1 MASENDKPKS
11 PASDGDETP
20 EPTILSS
27 GSEEESATM
36 ASSVPDDDR
45 TVASPLESHETQPDK
60 TVASPTA
67 VPKESEKPTKVSP
80 EPGKTQADKKT
91 ARPTVADGS
100 QDRILQDRYQI
111 KKTLGKGGFGAAY
124 LAEDIRLKRLCVVK
138 QMLIPRGIAPQ
149 QLQLYQA
156 NFERE
161 ASLLA
166 QLNEPGHPN
175 IPDIYD
181 YFSDDTGNY
190 LVMKYIEGQ
199 SLKGVID
206 KNEQGIPW
214 REAVRYI
221 IDMSDALDYMHS
233 HGDEPVMHRDIKP
246 DNIVLGDDN
255 RVWLLDFG
263 LAKADP
269 VAGSGDVNMSMAAG
283 SLGYTPLEQWSGK
296 AVPASDSYALGA
308 TLHHLVTGVSPSR
321 AYSGEFNPLKIKEL
335 HGVFKP
341 IRQINKELP
350 EVLEDVIA
358 KATAAEAEERLTA
371 RQIKEQL
378 SPLITE
384 AQASALYT
392 FKSGESAKTI
402 IELVDLCEKYA
413 KEAMAY
419 LEQGDFQRWF
429 RMIGRNDLADYAEQ
443 AAKQGKSPNDALQ
456 RFLKLLVPNL
466 AMRRLRRTTG
476 RFSRA
481 IIIILVIVAVTVAVL
496 GVGGSYVASN
506 LIRQSISTYSWNF
519 NRLDLEAHNQLSEA
533 ALNDNAQALVG
544 IYVDDIELDMQPPNL
559 VDVSG
564 SWSGIPFNIPVTLQL
579 ENGKPNLS
587 LSELNGIPL
596 PFIADNI
603 SQGINSGIDDAF
615 QNSPVDFSSLTVD
628 EETVTVAVEESTQSG
643 RPALPTATPLP
654 TTTPTVTPVPTETPT
669 PVGLALVTIFNET
682 GRDIILN
689 LEGDIIEMAADDSHA
704 LETGPGTY
712 SYVVTFKDT
721 GGVAAEGEKEWTVQ
735 TYIWRIR
742 EVE

>member
-1 MASENDKPKS
+1 MASENDKPQS
-11 PASDGDETP
+11 EAADEKEGQ
-20 EPTILSS
+20 EPTILS
-27 GSEEESATM
+27 GRSESPTM
-36 ASSVPDDDR
+36 ASSPADDDHTIASSPESHEMQPDR
-45 TVASPLESHETQPDK
+45 TVASPVTE
-60 TVASPTA
+60 A
-67 VPKESEKPTKVSP
+67 KESEKPTKVSP
-80 EPGKTQADKKT
+80 EPGKTQGDKDTSKT
-91 ARPTVADGS
+91 TVSDS
-100 QDRILQDRYQI
+100 SEDRILQGRYQI

-124 LAEDIRLKRLCVVK
+124 LAEDIRLKRGCVVK
-138 QMLIPRGIAPQ
+138 QMLIPRGISSQ

-206 KNEQGIPW
+206 HNDNGIPW

-221 IDMSDALDYMHS
+221 IDMSDALNYMHT

-246 DNIVLGDDN
+246 DNILLGNDN
-255 RVWLLDFG
+255 RVWLVDFG

-321 AYSGEFNPLKIKEL
+321 AYGGEFNPLRIKQL

-341 IRQINKELP
+341 IREINQELP
-350 EVLEDVIA
+350 KALEEVVA
-358 KATAAEAEERLTA
+358 RATAAEPDERLTA
-371 RQIKEQL
+371 LQIKEQL
-378 SPLITE
+378 EALISG
-384 AQASALYT
+384 AQAAALYT
-392 FKSGESAKTI
+392 FKSGDSAKTVL
-402 IELVDLCEKYA
+402 ELVDLCEKYD

-419 LEQGDFQRWF
+419 LDQGDFQRWF
-429 RMIGRNDLADYAEQ
+429 RMINRNDLADAAEQ
-443 AAKQGKSPNDALQ
+443 AVKQGKNQKDALQ

-466 AMRRLRRTTG
+466 AMRRLRRATW
-476 RFSRA
+476 RLARA
-481 IIIILVIVAVTVAVL
+481 AIILVLIVIGTVAVL

-506 LIRQSISTYSWNF
+506 LIRQSIGTYGWNF

-533 ALNDNAQALVG
+533 ELNNNAQALVG
-544 IYVDDIELDMQPPNL
+544 IYVDNIQLDMQPPNL
-559 VDVSG
+559 VDVNG

-579 ENGKPNLS
+579 ENGKPTVNLTK
-587 LSELNGIPL
+587 LNGIPL

-603 SQGINSGIDDAF
+603 SQGINAGIDEAF
-615 QNSPVDFSSLTVD
+615 QNSPVDFASLTVD
-628 EETVTVAVEESTQSG
+628 DETITVTVEESAQSG

-654 TTTPTVTPVPTETPT
+654 TVTPTATPIPTETPT
-669 PVGLALVTIFNET
+669 PEGLALVTIFNET
-682 GRDIILN
+682 GRDIILD
-689 LEGDIIEMAADDSHA
+689 LEGEIIEMAADDSKA
-704 LETGPGTY
+704 IETVPGTY
-712 SYVVTFKDT
+712 NYTVTFKDT
-721 GGVAAEGEKEWTVQ
+721 GGLAAEGEKEWTVQ

-742 EVE
+742 E